1 MKNPIR
7 VGNLHPDTRI
17 IRLEVTWLIL
27 KLPWWTMQIHT
38 SSSSFLCSLSNKSV
52 CVCVSRAG
60 NADPSSQ
67 ITQIKSSWLDS
78 KWWTFAFGSFSLSKT
93 ARGSCSWFAC
103 EHPYMLL
110 MHHRC
115 TRLHVELFFNHLCSK
130 RTSSPYLLLNK
141 IWTHSLS
148 VLMSSVSRMNA
159 SHFSVRKQREGNAV
173 LTSKFT
179 ATLASQS
186 VLSDCSAKDLKLIF
200 SIYSAT
206 TW

>member
-7 VGNLHPDTRI
+7 VGNLHRETRI

-38 SSSSFLCSLSNKSV
+38 SSSSYLCSLSNKSV

-67 ITQIKSSWLDS
+67 IMPIKSSWLDS

-110 MHHRC
+110 MYHRC
-115 TRLHVELFFNHLCSK
+115 TRLHVELFFLAICVVRGLPHRICCWTRSEHTLSACWC
-130 RTSSPYLLLNK
+130 LLFPE
-141 IWTHSLS
+141 WTRPIFLYENREKEMRSL
-148 VLMSSVSRMNA
+148 
-159 SHFSVRKQREGNAV
+159 H
-173 LTSKFT
+173 
-179 ATLASQS
+179 QS
-186 VLSDCSAKDLKLIF
+186 LLQL
-200 SIYSAT
+200 
-206 TW
+206 